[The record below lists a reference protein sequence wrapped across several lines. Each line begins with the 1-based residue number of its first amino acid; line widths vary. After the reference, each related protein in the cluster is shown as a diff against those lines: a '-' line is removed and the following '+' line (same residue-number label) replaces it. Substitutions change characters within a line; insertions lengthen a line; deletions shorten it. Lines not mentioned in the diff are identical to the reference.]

1 MSRQKNKRHISFRPR
16 CHKFIPENNGDMEI
30 ISLLSEETEALYLM
44 DLLGMYQEE
53 AAQKMEISRPTLAR
67 IVKSAHH
74 KVALALL
81 GGKQLNLEPS
91 SAPYKIALCSDSANA
106 PFYLTLPKSKYIH
119 IFTLNHHII
128 ESHKILNNPLFLENA
143 KPAIV
148 LTTLFTQ
155 ERINLFIANSLGE
168 GFKSM
173 LSSKG
178 IQLLIKESMSEEDI
192 RVLW

>member
-1 MSRQKNKRHISFRPR
+1 MSRHKNKRHISFRPC
-16 CHKFIPENNGDMEI
+16 CHTFIPENNTDTEI

-53 AAQKMEISRPTLAR
+53 AAQEMEVSRPTLAR

-81 GGKQLNLEPS
+81 GGKQLSLEPS
-91 SAPYKIALCSDSANA
+91 SAPYKIALCSDSVNA
-106 PFYLTLPKSKYIH
+106 PYLLTLPKSQYIH
-119 IFTLNHHII
+119 IFTLNHRVI
-128 ESHKILNNPLFLENA
+128 ESHEMLNNPLFLENG

-148 LTTLFTQ
+148 LTTLFAQ
-155 ERINLFIANSLGE
+155 ERINLFIANGLGE

-178 IQLLIKESMSEEDI
+178 IQLLLKESISEEEI
-192 RVLW
+192 QTLW